1 MPAFKGIL
9 CAMSTPFT
17 SDGERL
23 DEQAMRRLIDW
34 LISEGV
40 HGIIPLGSTGEFASQ
55 DEDER
60 KRAAELTIEHV
71 NGRVPVVVHTADIST
86 RKVVMYSKHA
96 EKAGAAGLMI
106 VPPYYEPLSEDE
118 MFAHYQ
124 AVSDAVSIPIMVY
137 NIPSAAGVDMG
148 PAFVDR
154 LAAIE
159 RVTMLKDS
167 TGNALTLQDTIEV
180 CGDRI
185 DVFNGWDSLSFL
197 GMAAGAVGCV
207 WGAANV
213 MPRQCV
219 ELYELVVERGDLA
232 AARELWRK
240 MLPVC
245 FFLER
250 EGYVGGVKAG
260 AAIAGMEIGP
270 PRRPILPLT
279 QAKREELAKLL
290 AALGIGV

>member
-1 MPAFKGIL
+1 MTEFKGIF
-9 CAMSTPFT
+9 CAMATPFT
-17 SDGERL
+17 PDGERL
-23 DEQAMRRLIDW
+23 DEQATRRLIDW
-34 LISEGV
+34 LIAEGV
-40 HGIIPLGSTGEFASQ
+40 HGIIPMGSTGEFASQ
-55 DEDER
+55 DEGER
-60 KRAAELTIEHV
+60 KRAVELTIEHV
-71 NGRVPVVVHTADIST
+71 AGRVPVVVHTADIST
-86 RKVVMYSKHA
+86 RKVIMYSRHA

-106 VPPYYEPLSEDE
+106 VPPYYEPLSEGE
-118 MFAHYQ
+118 LFAHYQ
-124 AVSDAVSIPIMVY
+124 AVSDAVGIPIMVY

-148 PAFVDR
+148 PRFIDC
-154 LAAIE
+154 LTAIE
-159 RVTMLKDS
+159 QVKMLKDS
-167 TGNALTLQDTIEV
+167 TGNALTLQETIDL

-197 GMAAGAVGCV
+197 GLAAGAVGCV

-219 ELYELVVERGDLA
+219 ELYELVSERGDLA

-240 MLPVC
+240 MLPIC

-250 EGYVGGVKAG
+250 EGYVAGVKAG

-270 PRRPILPLT
+270 PRRPILPLP
-279 QAKREELAKLL
+279 QRKREDLAKLL